1 MTILS
6 DTVDDTP
13 GRAAHYRTEYGFE
26 ARITDR
32 GRIVVRAGDLGC
44 LRMPV
49 DLGSRVA
56 AELERRRLRTPIIV
70 DDTSISW
77 RFLTQRGADGLL
89 FDPLWVYQAK
99 QCGPGA
105 EISLPTPG
113 HPGRQWLVAP
123 VGTQRLPNSTMVA
136 ITLEQAEQMSRA
148 GSQP

>member
-6 DTVDDTP
+6 ETADDIP
-13 GRAAHYRTEYGFE
+13 ERAAHYRTEYGFDT
-26 ARITDR
+26 RITDR
-32 GRIVVRAGDLGC
+32 GRIVVHAGELGC
-44 LRMPV
+44 VRMPV

-56 AELERRRLRTPIIV
+56 AELDRRRVRTPIIV

-77 RFLTQRGADGLL
+77 RFLTQCGTDGLL

-123 VGTQRLPNSTMVA
+123 VGTQRLPNSTIVD
-136 ITLEQAEQMSRA
+136 ITLEQAERMSRA
-148 GSQP
+148 VSQT